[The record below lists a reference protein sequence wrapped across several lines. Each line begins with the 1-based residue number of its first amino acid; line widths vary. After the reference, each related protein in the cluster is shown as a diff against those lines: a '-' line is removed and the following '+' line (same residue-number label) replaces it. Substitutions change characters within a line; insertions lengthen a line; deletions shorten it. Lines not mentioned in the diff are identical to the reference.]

1 VFCAAP
7 PAHRSCAAAAAAAQ
21 FKIITNQNND
31 AKKTAISALD
41 VKALREKT
49 GAGMMDCKKAL
60 AESGG
65 DAAKAVEWL
74 RKKGLS
80 GADKKAGR
88 VAAEGAVVKYIH
100 PGSRIG
106 ILMEVNCETDFVAA
120 SDEFRKLCAEL
131 CMIAASSDVVCVG
144 ADEVPADLLA
154 RERAIEMGKADLAT
168 KPEGVRAKIVEGR
181 VDKLKKAWALLEQD
195 ALTTAGAKVDDL
207 VKATI
212 AKVGENV
219 KVRRFVKFT
228 LGEGIEKKAS
238 NLAAEVA
245 EQTAA
250 MAAKAKAAA
259 EAPKKDE
266 AAAAAAAGGAAA
278 APAKPVVAVS
288 AASVKALREKSGAGM
303 MDCKKALAENDND
316 VTKAAEWLRK
326 KGLAGADKK
335 AGRVA
340 AEGAVVDYIHPGSR
354 VGVLLELNCETD
366 FVAAGDVFSR
376 LAKALAMQIA
386 ASPTVEYVTAEE
398 IPAEVFAAEMGA
410 EMSREDIAAKPEAI
424 RQKIAEGRVKKLVAE
439 RALLDQPYLV
449 DPSKTVAEAVKEAVA
464 ACGEK
469 ISVRRFARY
478 VLGEGIEKKVND
490 LAADVAAMSAGK
502 A

>member
-1 VFCAAP
+1 
-7 PAHRSCAAAAAAAQ
+7 
-21 FKIITNQNND
+21 
-31 AKKTAISALD
+31 
-41 VKALREKT
+41 
-49 GAGMMDCKKAL
+49 MMDCKKAL
-60 AESGG
+60 SESEG
-65 DAAKAVEWL
+65 DMDKAVEWL

-131 CMIAASSDVVCVG
+131 CMIAASSDVVCVS
-144 ADEVPADLLA
+144 AEEVPADLLA
-154 RERAIEMGKADLAT
+154 KEREIEMGKADLAT

-181 VDKLKKAWALLEQD
+181 LDKLKKQWALLEQD
-195 ALTTAGAKVDDL
+195 ALTLQGTKVEDL

-219 KVRRFVKFT
+219 RVRRFIKYT

-250 MAAKAKAAA
+250 MAAKAA
-259 EAPKKDE
+259 E
-266 AAAAAAAGGAAA
+266 AAAKKEEPKKEEAPA
-278 APAKPVVAVS
+278 APKQPAVAVS
-288 AASVKALREKSGAGM
+288 ASAVKALRDKSGAGM
-303 MDCKKALAENDND
+303 MDCKKALAENGGD
-316 VTKAAEWLRK
+316 VEKASEWLRK

-340 AEGAVVDYIHPGSR
+340 AEGAVVEYIHPGSR

-366 FVAAGDVFSR
+366 FVAAGEVFTK

-386 ASPTVEYVTAEE
+386 ASPTVEFVSADEIPSSVFEAEMTAEM
-398 IPAEVFAAEMGA
+398 A
-410 EMSREDIAAKPEAI
+410 REDIASKPEAI
-424 RQKIAEGRVKKLVAE
+424 RAKIAEGRVKKIVAE

-449 DPSKTVAEAVKEAVA
+449 DQSKTVAEAIKEAIA

-469 ISVRRFARY
+469 ISVRRFTRY
-478 VLGEGIEKKVND
+478 VLGEGIEKKSTD
-490 LAADVAAMSAGK
+490 LAADVAAMAAGK